1 MNFMNPHYQK
11 NESAIKSILKEHVR
25 VLNPNDHL
33 QLIIYYKSTKTRD
46 LIMKNNLTPKLREL
60 SRTNLIYDF
69 TCSIDACKH
78 LPIREVRY
86 TGLTTC
92 TTSRRLSLHLQ
103 NGAIKKHF
111 EAVHGRPITRKEIVT
126 MTKARYHMSDVR
138 KLEILEA
145 LIIRL
150 EDPELNK
157 QDTGKVR
164 FLKLHGTVM
173 HCTQNPP

>member
-1 MNFMNPHYQK
+1 MSFPERTLSM
-11 NESAIKSILKEHVR
+11 ILLV
-25 VLNPNDHL
+25 
-33 QLIIYYKSTKTRD
+33 Q
-46 LIMKNNLTPKLREL
+46 
-60 SRTNLIYDF
+60 
-69 TCSIDACKH
+69 CKH